1 MEKRSIMP
9 SNFNSIDMTKKKPPN
24 REARELFCQSKDVTL
39 TAEGHLR
46 GIIREVGVP
55 SVEWSS
61 LVKA

>member
-1 MEKRSIMP
+1 MDNKL
-9 SNFNSIDMTKKKPPN
+9 SNFKHIGGNKKKPPN
-24 REARELFCQSKDVTL
+24 REARELFRQSRDVTPHL
-39 TAEGHLR
+39 EGHLR